1 MIVIFQ
7 MTPVYMLMPRIK
19 EGHDGYLPLVLS
31 LTLLVLMK
39 QVYVK

>member
-1 MIVIFQ
+1 MIAVFQ
-7 MTPVYMLMPRIK
+7 VTPVYTLMPRIK
-19 EGHDGYLPLVLS
+19 EGHDGQLPSGSS